1 MTKKVPKTFFEKTYY
16 KVRSG
21 TNGFKKNVGLITQKS
36 AQYTFFEGLNNNFF
50 MVKTPIFF
58 KKAFYNG
65 LNYN

>member
-58 KKAFYNG
+58 
-65 LNYN
+65 